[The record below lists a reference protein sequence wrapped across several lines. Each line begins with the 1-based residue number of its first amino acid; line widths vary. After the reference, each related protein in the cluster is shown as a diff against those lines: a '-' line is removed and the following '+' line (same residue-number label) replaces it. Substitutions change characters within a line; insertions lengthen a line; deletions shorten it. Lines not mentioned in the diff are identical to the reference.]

1 MATSQAAVAH
11 GDHAIPADTG
21 QAGYPGRWLA
31 AIVLIVGALMDM
43 IDVTIVNVALPSIQ
57 RDLHASATQLE
68 WVVSGYM
75 LAFAAT
81 LIIAGNLGDK
91 FGRKRLFLSGAALFG
106 LASLAAGL
114 SGSGAEL
121 IVARVVQGAAAAAM
135 APQVLATFR
144 VIFGRAERGKA
155 FGIYGAMLGFAS
167 AIGLVL
173 GGLLTGANLFGWEWR
188 SVFYVNV
195 PVAVAALIAGARFV
209 PETKDPGARRPF
221 VAGAVLLAGSL
232 VAIVYPLLEGRQ
244 LGWPA
249 WVWLLMAAGVA
260 GLVVLGLIEA
270 RRTSTTVAPLLR
282 AGLFRVP
289 AFAAGMGVQLAF
301 FAGMQGFFIA
311 FALWLQA
318 GEHFSPLKAGLTAV
332 AFSVGSFIAAPV
344 AVPLAQKA
352 GRRILAGGAG
362 LMVAGIGGVALA
374 APHVGLNGSPWPI
387 VPGLVVAGAGLAL
400 LVIPLVNVVLA
411 AVPAEV
417 AGGASGL
424 FSTAQQLGG
433 ALGVA
438 LLGSVFFGYLNGH
451 SFEAALVHTAPY
463 AMGAFALCGV
473 LALLLPRT
481 AVSEEAL
488 TES

>member
-1 MATSQAAVAH
+1 MATSPAAVAH
-11 GDHAIPADTG
+11 GDHALPADTG
-21 QAGYPGRWLA
+21 QAGYPRRWLA

-121 IVARVVQGAAAAAM
+121 IAARVVQGAAAAAM

-195 PVAVAALIAGARFV
+195 PVAVAALIAGARLV

-221 VAGAVLLAGSL
+221 VAGAVLLASSL

-249 WVWLLMAAGVA
+249 WVWPLMAAGVA
-260 GLVVLGLIEA
+260 GLVVLGVIEA

-352 GRRILAGGAG
+352 GRRILAGGAV

>member
-1 MATSQAAVAH
+1 MNTRTPAQIRGPVTAGGYPRRWIAAVAMM
-11 GDHAIPADTG
+11 
-21 QAGYPGRWLA
+21 A
-31 AIVLIVGALMDM
+31 AVLMDM
-43 IDVTIVNVALPSIQ
+43 IDVTIVNVALPTI
-57 RDLHASATQLE
+57 RHDLGASATQLE

-121 IVARVVQGAAAAAM
+121 IAARVVQGAAAAAM

-249 WVWLLMAAGVA
+249 WVWPLMAAGVA

-289 AFAAGMGVQLAF
+289 AFAAGMGIQLAF

-332 AFSVGSFIAAPV
+332 AFSVGSFIAAPI

-352 GRRILAGGAG
+352 GRRILAGGAV

-374 APHVGLNGSPWPI
+374 APHVGVNGSPWPI

-438 LLGSVFFGYLNGH
+438 LLGSVFFGYLGGH

>member
-1 MATSQAAVAH
+1 VTTSQMAVTRRPAAA
-11 GDHAIPADTG
+11 G
-21 QAGYPGRWLA
+21 GYPRRWLA
-31 AIVLIVGALMDM
+31 AIVMIVGALMDM
-43 IDVTIVNVALPSIQ
+43 IDVTIVNVALPTIR

-75 LAFAAT
+75 LAFAAA
-81 LIIAGNLGDK
+81 LIIAGNLGDR
-91 FGRKRLFLSGAALFG
+91 FGRKRVFLAGVIVFG

-121 IVARVVQGAAAAAM
+121 IAARVVQGTAAAAM

-144 VIFGRAERGKA
+144 AIFAGSERGKA

-167 AIGLVL
+167 AVGLLL
-173 GGLLTGANLFGWEWR
+173 GGVLTEADLFGWSWR
-188 SVFYVNV
+188 AVFFVNI
-195 PVAVAALIAGARFV
+195 PVAVGALIAGLRFV
-209 PETKDPGARRPF
+209 PETRDPGARRPD
-221 VAGAVLLAGSL
+221 VPGAVLLAASL
-232 VAIVYPLLEGRQ
+232 VAIVYPLLEGRT

-249 WVWLLMAAGVA
+249 WMWLVLAAGVA
-260 GLVVLGLIEA
+260 GLGALGMLEA
-270 RRTSTTVAPLLR
+270 RRAARKNGGPAPLLR

-289 AFAAGMGVQLAF
+289 AFAAGLGVQVAF
-301 FAGMQGFFIA
+301 SAGMQGFFLA

-332 AFSVGSFIAAPV
+332 AFSVGSFIGAPA
-344 AVPLAQKA
+344 AVPLAQKH
-352 GRRILAGGAG
+352 GRSVLAIGGA
-362 LMVAGIGGVALA
+362 LMAAGIAGVSLTAS
-374 APHVGLNGSPWPI
+374 HVGLNASPWPV
-387 VPGLVVAGAGLAL
+387 VPGLVVCGAGLAL

-411 AVPAEV
+411 AVPVEA

-438 LLGSVFFGYLNGH
+438 LLGTVFFGYLNGH
-451 SFEAALVHTAPY
+451 SFEAAIVHVAPY
-463 AMGAFALCGV
+463 AMGAFALCAV
-473 LALLLPRT
+473 LSMLLPRT